1 MKLFFRKYGEGPP
14 LIILHGLYGSSDN
27 WIHIARNIQHCYTVY
42 LPDMRNHGHSP
53 WSENHSYQ
61 DMSNDIV
68 EFFGDQNLQQAFIA
82 GHSMGGKTAIRFA
95 VDNPGKVS
103 GLFVGDISPF
113 TYLSGSPA
121 DDQHKDILRIMT
133 TVDPGNF
140 NTREDVEAYLTTIA
154 GEKTTRL
161 VFSKNIVADDG
172 KLRWRIN
179 AKSIANNIDKLIE
192 GIPRP
197 SEENVFSGLFPVIFL
212 KGDRS
217 LYIPESDLEDI
228 KRVFPQ
234 AQIRVVAN
242 SGHWIH
248 TDRPDAVIEALKDLY
263 TLSTG
268 ESCN

>member
-1 MKLFFRKYGEGPP
+1 MKLFFRKYGDGPP

-68 EFFGDQNLQQAFIA
+68 EFFGEQNLQQAFIA

-113 TYLSGSPA
+113 SYLSGSPA

-140 NTREDVEAYLTTIA
+140 NTREEVEAYLTT
-154 GEKTTRL
+154 L
-161 VFSKNIVADDG
+161 
-172 KLRWRIN
+172 
-179 AKSIANNIDKLIE
+179 
-192 GIPRP
+192 
-197 SEENVFSGLFPVIFL
+197 PVKRQQGWSFQRIFL
-212 KGDRS
+212 PMMENCAGG
-217 LYIPESDLEDI
+217 LMPNQLPIILI
-228 KRVFPQ
+228 NLLRVF
-234 AQIRVVAN
+234 
-242 SGHWIH
+242 H
-248 TDRPDAVIEALKDLY
+248 ALLKKIFSQVCFL
-263 TLSTG
+263 
-268 ESCN
+268 